1 MSIYDNIPI
10 EHHGMSEWTFLV
22 FVFIAVAVSILIKL
36 LIMWKEAHDSHMSEQ
51 VKRIDAHEVQLNSV
65 GTDLVVIKTDIGHVK
80 ESVTRMEEPLK
91 DMSELNRMVI
101 KKVLEEKDE

>member
-22 FVFIAVAVSILIKL
+22 FVFIAAAVTILIKL
-36 LIMWKEAHDSHMSEQ
+36 LVMWKVAHDLHMCEQ
-51 VKRIDAHEVQLNSV
+51 VKRIDAHDQQLNCVS
-65 GTDLVVIKTDIGHVK
+65 TDVAVIKSDIGYVK

-91 DMSELNRMVI
+91 GMSELTTMVI
-101 KKVLEEKDE
+101 NKVLDKEE